1 MSKTGGYSAS
11 SVRASSLTRYLLSYA
26 VIQNLRRRGKDSAA
40 TPASSDVVEDI
51 ELSSSQFTSGA
62 SNGGQTST
70 SANPNAYTPDTDSLL
85 DMENEI
91 YSAGAQDDDFDFFL
105 HDSFSTQ
112 TLLSST
118 ISTGDLTDANG
129 STSRFASDT
138 YCATLAPASTT
149 RVQHGSNA
157 SMSSAENQS
166 LDGTNYDVTASLAL
180 EEFPQADLG
189 VTNNIRDEAQPEGL
203 WELQNGTLT
212 DRGAQSAMGAPNG
225 ETAIVQNNLT
235 LSDAADAGGQARRV
249 SLFLEDMQPE
259 TANRVTTMLLN
270 SNVDVKMKM
279 TVK

>member
-1 MSKTGGYSAS
+1 M
-11 SVRASSLTRYLLSYA
+11 
-26 VIQNLRRRGKDSAA
+26 
-40 TPASSDVVEDI
+40 EDI
-51 ELSSSQFTSGA
+51 ELSSSQLTSGA
-62 SNGGQTST
+62 SNGGQNST
-70 SANPNAYTPDTDSLL
+70 SVNPNAYTADTDSFL
-85 DMENEI
+85 DMESEI

-118 ISTGDLTDANG
+118 ISTGELTDANG
-129 STSRFASDT
+129 STSTFASDA
-138 YCATLAPASTT
+138 YCATPAPVSSM
-149 RVQHGSNA
+149 RVQHGSDA

-189 VTNNIRDEAQPEGL
+189 VTNNVRDEAQPEGF
-203 WELQNGTLT
+203 WELQKDSLT
-212 DRGAQSAMGAPNG
+212 DGGLDSAMGGPSG
-225 ETAIVQNNLT
+225 GTAIIQNNLT
-235 LSDAADAGGQARRV
+235 LSHAADAGGQARRV

-259 TANRVTTMLLN
+259 IANRVTTMLLN